1 MAEREQETEVLKKTL
16 EKERT
21 QAESRLQGYEIS
33 QRELENALRL
43 ALEEKS
49 LKDDDIM
56 EKETQLK
63 SEVSS
68 WWWLLLLLLWFSFLF
83 LIPSFTARTQPR
95 MYITTII
102 IIIIIYDDQQQVSRL
117 EKEKLLLNTQRD
129 AREKELSETIVSKD
143 TELEMTSA
151 AMKKLE
157 LEITE
162 IKAEKESKDNE
173 LNELRKSLNETDEVS
188 DPGFIGYIYIA
199 CPCQ

>member
-68 WWWLLLLLLWFSFLF
+68 WW
-83 LIPSFTARTQPR
+83 
-95 MYITTII
+95 
-102 IIIIIYDDQQQVSRL
+102 
-117 EKEKLLLNTQRD
+117 
-129 AREKELSETIVSKD
+129 
-143 TELEMTSA
+143 
-151 AMKKLE
+151 
-157 LEITE
+157 
-162 IKAEKESKDNE
+162 
-173 LNELRKSLNETDEVS
+173 
-188 DPGFIGYIYIA
+188 
-199 CPCQ
+199 